1 LLKEEGTRMKV
12 IIPAAGIG
20 KRLRPHTYSVP
31 KALLHVAGKPMLGHI
46 LDIVRG
52 LKPSQVIL
60 VVGFLGEQI
69 VRYVSRNY
77 KFKCKFIRQ
86 EELKGLGYALSLAVP
101 QIDDREPVLII
112 LGDTIFEADLLPVIR
127 GRYDALGVKRV
138 EDPRRFGIVEMKGGF
153 VKKVVEKPEKPSSN
167 LAVVG
172 VYFIRDTS
180 LFKESLSRIVAER
193 IITQN
198 EYQLT
203 DALQWMIDRKAKF
216 RTFNV
221 SGWYDCGKP
230 ETLLETN
237 RQLLAK
243 THRAFRIKGSLA
255 IPPVFV
261 SRSARVENCVVGPYV
276 SVADGAVIKNSVVQ
290 DSIVGSGARVESSVL
305 ESSLIG
311 NNAWVRGAVG
321 RLNLG
326 DFSEIESL

>member
-1 LLKEEGTRMKV
+1 VLKKEGTRMKV

-46 LDIVRG
+46 LDIVRR
-52 LKPSQVIL
+52 LRPSEVIL

-69 VRYVSRNY
+69 VRYVNRNY

-86 EELKGLGYALSLAVP
+86 EELKGLGYALSMTVP
-101 QIDDREPVLII
+101 EMDDREPVLII
-112 LGDTIFEADLLPVIR
+112 LGDTIFEADLLPVIE

-138 EDPRRFGIVEMKGGF
+138 EDPRRFGIVEMKGSF
-153 VKKVVEKPEKPSSN
+153 VKKLVEKPEKPSSN

-172 VYFIRDTS
+172 VYFIRNTG
-180 LFKESLSRIVAER
+180 LFKQSLSRIVAQR
-193 IITQN
+193 IITKN

-203 DALQWMIDRKAKF
+203 DALQWMIDQKTKF
-216 RTFNV
+216 RTFDV
-221 SGWYDCGKP
+221 TGWYDCGKP
-230 ETLLETN
+230 ETLLRTN
-237 RQLLAK
+237 RELLAK
-243 THRAFRIKGSLA
+243 VNRSSKVKGSLV

-261 SRSARVENCVVGPYV
+261 SRTAQVGNCVLGPYV
-276 SVADGAVIKNSVVQ
+276 SVADSAVIKNSVIQ
-290 DSIVGSGARVESSVL
+290 DSIISSGARVESSVL

>member
-1 LLKEEGTRMKV
+1 VLKKEGTRMKV

-46 LDIVRG
+46 LDIVRR
-52 LKPSQVIL
+52 LRPSEVIL

-69 VRYVSRNY
+69 VRYVNRNY
-77 KFKCKFIRQ
+77 KFKCKFVRQ
-86 EELKGLGYALSLAVP
+86 EELKGLGYALSMTVP
-101 QIDDREPVLII
+101 EMDDREPVLII
-112 LGDTIFEADLLPVIR
+112 LGDTIFEADLLPVIE

-138 EDPRRFGIVEMKGGF
+138 EDPRRFGIVEMKGSF
-153 VKKVVEKPEKPSSN
+153 VKKLVEKPEKPSSN

-172 VYFIRDTS
+172 VYFIRNTG
-180 LFKESLSRIVAER
+180 LFKQSLSRIVAQR
-193 IITQN
+193 IITKN

-203 DALQWMIDRKAKF
+203 DALQWMIDQKTKF
-216 RTFNV
+216 RTFDV
-221 SGWYDCGKP
+221 TGWYDCGKP
-230 ETLLETN
+230 ETLLRTN
-237 RQLLAK
+237 RELLAK
-243 THRAFRIKGSLA
+243 VNRSSKVKGSLV

-261 SRSARVENCVVGPYV
+261 SKTAQVGNCVLGPYV
-276 SVADGAVIKNSVVQ
+276 SVADSTVIKNSVIQ
-290 DSIVGSGARVESSVL
+290 DSIISGGARVESSVL

>member
-1 LLKEEGTRMKV
+1 MKV

-52 LKPSQVIL
+52 LRPSEVIL
-60 VVGFLGEQI
+60 VVGFLGEQV

-77 KFKCKFIRQ
+77 KFRCKFIRQ
-86 EELKGLGYALSLAVP
+86 EELKGLGYAVSMAAP
-101 QIDDREPVLII
+101 EIDDREPVLII

-127 GRYDALGVKRV
+127 GRNDALGVKRV
-138 EDPRRFGIVEMKGGF
+138 EDASRFGIVEMKGRF
-153 VKKVVEKPEKPSSN
+153 VKRLVEKPERPKSN

-172 VYFIRDTS
+172 VYYIRSTG
-180 LFKESLSRIVAER
+180 LFKESLKRIVAEG
-193 IITQN
+193 IMTKD

-203 DALQWMIDRKAKF
+203 DALQWMIDRKVKF

-221 SGWYDCGKP
+221 TGWYDCGKP

-237 RQLLAK
+237 RQLL
-243 THRAFRIKGSLA
+243 TRMDRTFQIKGSLV
-255 IPPVFV
+255 IPPVSV
-261 SRSARVENCVVGPYV
+261 SSTARVENCVLGPHV
-276 SVADGAVIKNSVVQ
+276 SVADGAVLKDSVVR
-290 DSIVGSGARVESSVL
+290 DSIVGSGARVEGSVL

-311 NNAWVRGAVG
+311 NDAWIRGAVG

-326 DFSEIESL
+326 DSSEIESL

>member
-1 LLKEEGTRMKV
+1 MKV

-20 KRLRPHTYSVP
+20 KRLRPHTYSAP

-52 LKPSQVIL
+52 LKPSEVIL

-86 EELKGLGYALSLAVP
+86 EELKGLGYALSMAVP
-101 QIDDREPVLII
+101 EMDDREPVLII
-112 LGDTIFEADLLPVIR
+112 LGDTIFEADLLPVI
-127 GRYDALGVKRV
+127 GGKYDALGVKRV
-138 EDPRRFGIVEMKGGF
+138 EDPRRFGIVEMKGSF
-153 VKKVVEKPEKPSSN
+153 VKKLVEKPERPSSN

-172 VYFIRDTS
+172 VYFIRNTG
-180 LFKESLSRIVAER
+180 LFKQSLNRIVAQR
-193 IITQN
+193 IITKN

-203 DALQWMIDRKAKF
+203 DALQWMIDQKARF

-221 SGWYDCGKP
+221 TGWYDCGKP
-230 ETLLETN
+230 ETLLQTN
-237 RQLLAK
+237 RELLAK
-243 THRAFRIKGSLA
+243 ANRSSKVKGSLV

-261 SRSARVENCVVGPYV
+261 SRTAQVENCVLGPYV
-276 SVADGAVIKNSVVQ
+276 SVADSAVIKNSVVQ
-290 DSIVGSGARVESSVL
+290 DSIVSSGARVESSVL

-321 RLNLG
+321 RINLG